1 MEVIGR
7 VESGTET
14 ESNAEAVAEDV
25 LAEYMLLHILH
36 LHHPWWSYAGFAS
49 LQGCNLL
56 GQCRSNC
63 RGVKTGQEIWI
74 LLQFVCTYI

>member
-1 MEVIGR
+1 MTRNYVYDYRDVIGR

-36 LHHPWWSYAGFAS
+36 LHHPCWSYAGFAS

-56 GQCRSNC
+56 GQR
-63 RGVKTGQEIWI
+63 RTPIWM
-74 LLQFVCTYI
+74 